1 MARFVFSLEPVLKS
15 RRRAE
20 ETFQRDVAGIERER
34 MRLEEI
40 LRGHQRSLVS
50 NKDVLRAGLTG
61 LIEVR
66 DLRLHANSSLQVM
79 HRAQQIVLELAGVYK
94 RLEAARTR
102 LIEASRRRRAIEFVR
117 DRRYEQWKAALNK
130 AETAALDELA
140 VIAAARKESD
150 L

>member
-1 MARFVFSLEPVLKS
+1 MARFVFSLEPVLKA
-15 RRRAE
+15 RRRSE
-20 ETFQRDVAGIERER
+20 ETLQRDVAGIERER

-40 LRGHQRSLVS
+40 LRAHQRSLVS

-66 DLRLHANSSLQVM
+66 DLRLQANSSLQVM
-79 HRAQQIVLELAGVYK
+79 RRAQQIVLELAGVYK
-94 RLEAARTR
+94 RLEAARNR
-102 LIEASRRRRAIEFVR
+102 LIEAARRRRAIEFVR
-117 DRRYEQWKAALNK
+117 ERRYEQWKAALNK

>member
-1 MARFVFSLEPVLKS
+1 MARFVFSLEPVLKA
-15 RRRAE
+15 RRRSE
-20 ETFQRDVAGIERER
+20 ETFQRDVAGIERDR

-50 NKDVLRAGLTG
+50 NKDMLRDGLTG
-61 LIEVR
+61 LIDVR
-66 DLRLHANSSLQVM
+66 DLRLHANASLQVM
-79 HRAQQIVLELAGVYK
+79 RRAQQIVLELAGVYK

-102 LIEASRRRRAIEFVR
+102 LIEAARRRRAIEFVR

>member
-1 MARFVFSLEPVLKS
+1 MARFVFSLEPVLKA
-15 RRRAE
+15 RRRSE

-34 MRLEEI
+34 IRLEEI
-40 LRGHQRSLVS
+40 LRGHQRNLVS
-50 NKDVLRAGLTG
+50 NKDMLRDGLTG

-79 HRAQQIVLELAGVYK
+79 RRAQQIVLELAGVYK

-102 LIEASRRRRAIEFVR
+102 LIEAARRRRAIEFVR

>member
-1 MARFVFSLEPVLKS
+1 MARFVFSLEPVLKA
-15 RRRAE
+15 RRRSE

-40 LRGHQRSLVS
+40 LRGHQRNLVS

-66 DLRLHANSSLQVM
+66 DLRLQANSSLQVM
-79 HRAQQIVLELAGVYK
+79 RRAQQIVLELAGVYK
-94 RLEAARTR
+94 RLEAARNR
-102 LIEASRRRRAIEFVR
+102 LIEAARRRRAIEFVR
-117 DRRYEQWKAALNK
+117 ERRYEQWKAALNK

>member
-1 MARFVFSLEPVLKS
+1 MARFVFSLEPVLKA
-15 RRRAE
+15 RRRSE
-20 ETFQRDVAGIERER
+20 DTLQRDVAVIERER

-66 DLRLHANSSLQVM
+66 DLRLQANSSLQIM
-79 HRAQQIVLELAGVYK
+79 RRAQQIVLELAGVYK

-117 DRRYEQWKAALNK
+117 DRRYEQWKAALDK

>member
-1 MARFVFSLEPVLKS
+1 MARFVFSLEPVLKA
-15 RRRAE
+15 RRRSE

-66 DLRLHANSSLQVM
+66 DLRLQANSSLQVM
-79 HRAQQIVLELAGVYK
+79 RRAQQIVLELAGVYK
-94 RLEAARTR
+94 RLEAARNR
-102 LIEASRRRRAIEFVR
+102 LIEAARRRRAIEFVR
-117 DRRYEQWKAALNK
+117 ERRYEQWEAALNK

>member
-1 MARFVFSLEPVLKS
+1 MARFVFSLEPVLKA
-15 RRRAE
+15 RRRSE

-40 LRGHQRSLVS
+40 LRGHQRNLVS
-50 NKDVLRAGLTG
+50 NKDVLRDGLTG

-66 DLRLHANSSLQVM
+66 DLRLQANSSLQVM
-79 HRAQQIVLELAGVYK
+79 RRAQQIVLELAGVYK

-140 VIAAARKESD
+140 VIAAAHKESD

>member
-1 MARFVFSLEPVLKS
+1 MARFVFSLEPVLKA
-15 RRRAE
+15 RRRSE

-40 LRGHQRSLVS
+40 LRGHQRNLVS
-50 NKDVLRAGLTG
+50 NKDVLREGLTG

-66 DLRLHANSSLQVM
+66 DLRLHANASLQVM
-79 HRAQQIVLELAGVYK
+79 RRAQQIVLELAGVYK

-117 DRRYEQWKAALNK
+117 DRRYEQWKADLNK

>member
-1 MARFVFSLEPVLKS
+1 MARFVFTLEPVLKA
-15 RRRAE
+15 RRRSE
-20 ETFQRDVAGIERER
+20 EAFQRDVAGIERDR
-34 MRLEEI
+34 MRLEGI
-40 LRGHQRSLVS
+40 LRGHQRNLVS
-50 NKDVLRAGLTG
+50 NKDVLRDGLTG

-66 DLRLHANSSLQVM
+66 DLRLQANASLQVM
-79 HRAQQIVLELAGVYK
+79 RRAQQIVLELAGVYK

>member
-1 MARFVFSLEPVLKS
+1 MARFVFSLEPVLKA
-15 RRRAE
+15 RRRSE

-34 MRLEEI
+34 IRLEEI
-40 LRGHQRSLVS
+40 LRSHQRSLVS

-66 DLRLHANSSLQVM
+66 DLRLQANSSFQIM
-79 HRAQQIVLELAGVYK
+79 RRAQQIVLELAGVYK
-94 RLEAARTR
+94 RIEAARTR

>member
-1 MARFVFSLEPVLKS
+1 MARFVFSLEPVLKA
-15 RRRAE
+15 RRRSE
-20 ETFQRDVAGIERER
+20 ETSQRDVAGIERER

-40 LRGHQRSLVS
+40 LRTHQRSLVS

-66 DLRLHANSSLQVM
+66 DLRLQANSSLQVM
-79 HRAQQIVLELAGVYK
+79 RRAQQIVLELAGVYK
-94 RLEAARTR
+94 RLEAARNR
-102 LIEASRRRRAIEFVR
+102 LIEAARRRRAIEFVR

>member
-1 MARFVFSLEPVLKS
+1 MARFVFSLEPVLKA
-15 RRRAE
+15 RRRSE

-40 LRGHQRSLVS
+40 LRGHQRNLVS
-50 NKDVLRAGLTG
+50 NKDVLREGLTG

-66 DLRLHANSSLQVM
+66 DLRLHANASLQVM
-79 HRAQQIVLELAGVYK
+79 RRAQQIVLELAGVYK

-102 LIEASRRRRAIEFVR
+102 LIEAARRRRAIEFVR

-140 VIAAARKESD
+140 VIAAARKEST

>member
-1 MARFVFSLEPVLKS
+1 MARFVFSLEPVLKA
-15 RRRAE
+15 RRRSE

-66 DLRLHANSSLQVM
+66 DLRLQANSSLQIM
-79 HRAQQIVLELAGVYK
+79 RRAQQIVLELAGVHT
-94 RLEAARTR
+94 RLEVARTR

>member
-1 MARFVFSLEPVLKS
+1 MARFVFTLEPVLKA

-20 ETFQRDVAGIERER
+20 ETLQRDVAGIERDR

-40 LRGHQRSLVS
+40 LRGYQRNLVS
-50 NKDVLRAGLTG
+50 NKDVLRDGLTG

-66 DLRLHANSSLQVM
+66 DLRLQANASLQVM
-79 HRAQQIVLELAGVYK
+79 RRAQQIVLELAGVYK

>member
-1 MARFVFSLEPVLKS
+1 
-15 RRRAE
+15 
-20 ETFQRDVAGIERER
+20 
-34 MRLEEI
+34 MRLEGI
-40 LRGHQRSLVS
+40 LRGHQRNLVS
-50 NKDVLRAGLTG
+50 NKDVLRDGLTG

-66 DLRLHANSSLQVM
+66 DLRLQANASLQIM
-79 HRAQQIVLELAGVYK
+79 RRAQQIVLELAGVYK

-102 LIEASRRRRAIEFVR
+102 LIEAARRRRAIEFVR

>member
-1 MARFVFSLEPVLKS
+1 MARFVFSLEPVLKA
-15 RRRAE
+15 RRRSE

-40 LRGHQRSLVS
+40 LRGHQRNLVS
-50 NKDVLRAGLTG
+50 NKDVLREGLTG

-66 DLRLHANSSLQVM
+66 DLRLQANSSLQVM
-79 HRAQQIVLELAGVYK
+79 RRAQQIVLELAGVYK

>member
-1 MARFVFSLEPVLKS
+1 MARFVFSLQPVLKA
-15 RRRAE
+15 RRRSE

-50 NKDVLRAGLTG
+50 NKDVRRAGLTG

-66 DLRLHANSSLQVM
+66 DLRLQANSSLQIM
-79 HRAQQIVLELAGVYK
+79 RRAQQIVLELAGVYK

-102 LIEASRRRRAIEFVR
+102 LIEAARRRRAIEFVR

>member
-1 MARFVFSLEPVLKS
+1 MARFVFSLEPVLKA
-15 RRRAE
+15 RRRSE
-20 ETFQRDVAGIERER
+20 ETFQRDVAGIERDR

-40 LRGHQRSLVS
+40 LRGHQRNLVS

-66 DLRLHANSSLQVM
+66 DLRLQANSSLQVM
-79 HRAQQIVLELAGVYK
+79 RRAQQIVLELAGVYK
-94 RLEAARTR
+94 WLEAARTR
-102 LIEASRRRRAIEFVR
+102 FIEASRRRRAIEFVR
-117 DRRYEQWKAALNK
+117 ERRYELWKAALNK

>member
-1 MARFVFSLEPVLKS
+1 MARFVFSLEPVLKA
-15 RRRAE
+15 RRRSE
-20 ETFQRDVAGIERER
+20 EAFQRDVAGIERDR
-34 MRLEEI
+34 MCLEEI
-40 LRGHQRSLVS
+40 LRGHQRNLVS
-50 NKDVLRAGLTG
+50 NKDVLRDELTG

-66 DLRLHANSSLQVM
+66 DLRLHANASLQIM
-79 HRAQQIVLELAGVYK
+79 RRAQQIVLELAGVYK

>member
-1 MARFVFSLEPVLKS
+1 MARFVFSLEAVLKA
-15 RRRAE
+15 RRRSE
-20 ETFQRDVAGIERER
+20 ETFQRDVAGIERDR

-40 LRGHQRSLVS
+40 LRDHQRSLVS

-66 DLRLHANSSLQVM
+66 DLRLQANASRQIM
-79 HRAQQIVLELAGVYK
+79 RRAHQIVLELAGVYK

-117 DRRYEQWKAALNK
+117 ERRYEQWKAALNK

>member
-1 MARFVFSLEPVLKS
+1 MARFVFSLEPVLKA
-15 RRRAE
+15 RRRSE

-40 LRGHQRSLVS
+40 LRGHQRNLVS

-66 DLRLHANSSLQVM
+66 DLRLQANSSLQVM
-79 HRAQQIVLELAGVYK
+79 RRAQQIVLELAGVYK

-102 LIEASRRRRAIEFVR
+102 LIEAARRRRAIEFVR

>member
-1 MARFVFSLEPVLKS
+1 MARFVFSLEPVLKA
-15 RRRAE
+15 RRRSE

-50 NKDVLRAGLTG
+50 NKDVQRAGLTG

-66 DLRLHANSSLQVM
+66 DLRLQANASLQIM
-79 HRAQQIVLELAGVYK
+79 RRAQQIVLELAGVYK
-94 RLEAARTR
+94 RHEAARTR
-102 LIEASRRRRAIEFVR
+102 LIEAARRRRAIEFVR

-140 VIAAARKESD
+140 VIAAARKEST

>member
-1 MARFVFSLEPVLKS
+1 MARFVFSLEPVLKA

-20 ETFQRDVAGIERER
+20 ETFQRDVAGIERDR

-40 LRGHQRSLVS
+40 LRGHQRNLVS
-50 NKDVLRAGLTG
+50 NKDVLRDGLTG

-66 DLRLHANSSLQVM
+66 DLRLQANSSLQVM
-79 HRAQQIVLELAGVYK
+79 RRAQQIVLELAGVYK

-102 LIEASRRRRAIEFVR
+102 LIEAARRRRAIEFVR

>member
-1 MARFVFSLEPVLKS
+1 MARFVFSLEPVLKA
-15 RRRAE
+15 RRRSE
-20 ETFQRDVAGIERER
+20 ETFQRDVAGIERDR

-66 DLRLHANSSLQVM
+66 DLRLQANSSLQIM
-79 HRAQQIVLELAGVYK
+79 RRAQQIVLELAGVYK

>member
-1 MARFVFSLEPVLKS
+1 MARFVFSLEPVLKA
-15 RRRAE
+15 RRRSE

-40 LRGHQRSLVS
+40 LRDHQRSLVS

-66 DLRLHANSSLQVM
+66 DLRLQANSSRQIM
-79 HRAQQIVLELAGVYK
+79 RRAQQIVLELAGVYK
-94 RLEAARTR
+94 RLEAARVR
-102 LIEASRRRRAIEFVR
+102 LVEASRRRRAIEFVR
-117 DRRYEQWKAALNK
+117 DRQYEQWKAALNK